1 MRNRP
6 NIAASVLARLKN
18 LAKKHSLVYNDILQ
32 RYAVERI
39 LKRLERSPFASKCI
53 LKGGTLFIIW
63 SDGFAYRPTMDI
75 DLEFRGQGSVE
86 NLLQVFRGLASI
98 PGEEED
104 GLRIDAE
111 SLASVP
117 IREDDS
123 YGGIRVT
130 MKAYIGNVR
139 LPIQFDI
146 GIGDAVTP
154 MPRKALFPVLLG
166 GEPPLVRIYPK
177 ETVVSEKLET
187 IVRRGFANSRMKDY
201 YDLFVLSLEGELDS
215 TILRRAIERTFARRR
230 TPIPMVVPD
239 GLLDSFATDSLK
251 QAQWRTFLRKNHLN
265 LKETTFLAVVRGLR
279 SFFGEILGGWRMKR
293 NGEI

>member
-1 MRNRP
+1 MRNHP

-18 LAKKHSLVYNDILQ
+18 LAKEHSLVYNDILQ
-32 RYAVERI
+32 RYAAERI

-53 LKGGTLFIIW
+53 LKGGSLFIIW

-75 DLEFRGQGSVE
+75 DLEFRGTDE
-86 NLLQVFRGLASI
+86 NLLQVFRSLATI

-111 SLASVP
+111 SLASSP

-123 YGGIRVT
+123 YGGMRVT
-130 MKAYIGNVR
+130 MKAFIGNVR

-154 MPRKALFPVLLG
+154 APRKARFPALLD
-166 GEPPLVRIYPK
+166 GEPPLVKIYPK
-177 ETVVSEKLET
+177 ETVIAEKFET
-187 IVRRGFANSRMKDY
+187 LVRRGFANSRLKDY
-201 YDLFVLSLEGELDS
+201 YDLSVLSLEEGMDVA
-215 TILRRAIERTFARRR
+215 ILRHAVERTFARRR
-230 TPIPMVVPD
+230 TPLPIVVPD
-239 GLLDSFATDSLK
+239 GLLDSFATDSVK

-265 LKETTFLAVVRGLR
+265 LGEKTFLDVVRGLR
-279 SFFGEILGGWRMKR
+279 SFFGEIFGEWR
-293 NGEI
+293 